1 MTVENVHTASPAFE
15 GRVWRFG
22 DWISGDSHVLQFSDM
37 KDFAGSQ
44 DEAALAARCFAE
56 VDPDFAREVRQ
67 GDILVA
73 GKGFG
78 LPSHPPV
85 PIALRASGI
94 AVVVVE
100 STDTAFIRR
109 CLNEA
114 LPVMTCPGVRDL
126 VAHGETLRVDLASG
140 VVTNASTKRSLQGSA
155 FSPRMLDVYR
165 AGGIIKYLEGIHGAV
180 S

>member
-1 MTVENVHTASPAFE
+1 MMVEKTVGTELSFE

-56 VDPDFAREVRQ
+56 VDPNFAREVKQ

-100 STDTAFIRR
+100 STDTAFTRR

-114 LPVMTCPGVRDL
+114 LPVMTCPGILDL
-126 VAHGETLRVDLASG
+126 VAHAETLRVNLETGLVANVATG
-140 VVTNASTKRSLQGSA
+140 QTAQGSA

-165 AGGIIKYLEGIHGAV
+165 AGGILKYLENKHGTH
-180 S
+180 